1 MKYLNEADIIR
12 IIAEKCKVELEDVT
26 LKLDITASRIVAI
39 VEEKPK
45 GDDGLIFVIKK
56 DQVDPETW
64 AALMKAT
71 NEGKTIH
78 IFEE

>member
-39 VEEKPK
+39 VEEKPTGNVGRSHESDK
-45 GDDGLIFVIKK
+45 
-56 DQVDPETW
+56 
-64 AALMKAT
+64 
-71 NEGKTIH
+71 
-78 IFEE
+78 